1 MVKFRLNDFL
11 FWYGSYSVTE
21 IENTKRVIYNVRSN
35 GALIRRLTTTVWDKD
50 GTEIATMRNPHIANP
65 YYRQQ
70 IILPNGNILG
80 TIEPRITISKMMDNS
95 KKVLEPYQGGRKFW
109 RGAQLADVTFD
120 GARYVAEAFWPGYRI
135 ITVTR
140 DETVVMK
147 LERSFIVSEWLDYL
161 LLNPLMIEKS
171 QYDVEFDSELDE
183 EKYLLL
189 ALMVRQFYRHKYGK
203 K

>member
-95 KKVLEPYQGGRKFW
+95 KKVLEPYQGGRKF
-109 RGAQLADVTFD
+109 
-120 GARYVAEAFWPGYRI
+120 
-135 ITVTR
+135 
-140 DETVVMK
+140 
-147 LERSFIVSEWLDYL
+147 
-161 LLNPLMIEKS
+161 
-171 QYDVEFDSELDE
+171 
-183 EKYLLL
+183 
-189 ALMVRQFYRHKYGK
+189 
-203 K
+203 